1 MQHVLDVPD
10 TYQEESSQ
18 QRQNDSHVA
27 SPEVSP
33 SRPSYAGILASL
45 KGWVT
50 AHSPPGGHVDG
61 GTHTDAQTF
70 ELPIAILA
78 RKSPDLF
85 ILGSI
90 Q

>member
-1 MQHVLDVPD
+1 MQHVLEVPD
-10 TYQEESSQ
+10 TSQEESSPQ
-18 QRQNDSHVA
+18 WQNDSHVA

-33 SRPSYAGILASL
+33 SRPSYADILDSFQ
-45 KGWVT
+45 GWVT
-50 AHSPPGGHVDG
+50 ALSPPGRHVDG

-70 ELPIAILA
+70 ELPIDILA